1 MSFNALKTVS
11 NFSDQEVSE
20 FIDYKQ
26 NLQEF
31 TTKVS
36 KFQELLNK
44 FSKDTGQDNNLA
56 SLKGETEG
64 AVTHDFADGQY
75 IRTIVMPKGL
85 ALVSKIHNKNH
96 PFFIMKGECSIY
108 TEKGLERVKAPHNG
122 VTLAGTQR
130 LMFIHEECTFIT
142 VHRTDCLTPED
153 VLKEVTVE
161 NLSESSLEGFDIK
174 QIDNLINK
182 FEVSS

>member
-1 MSFNALKTVS
+1 MSFNALKTVP

-36 KFQELLNK
+36 KFQKVLDK
-44 FSKDTGQDNNLA
+44 FSKDTRQDSNLA

-75 IRTIVMPKGL
+75 IRTIVMTKGL
-85 ALVSKIHNKNH
+85 TLVSRIHNKNH
-96 PFFIMKGECSIY
+96 PFFIMKGECSIF
-108 TEKGLERVKAPHNG
+108 TERGLERIKAPHNG
-122 VTLAGTQR
+122 ITLAGTQR

-142 VHRTDCLTPED
+142 VHRTDCLTPKNII
-153 VLKEVTVE
+153 KEVTVE
-161 NLSESSLEGFDIK
+161 DFSEISLKGFDVK
-174 QIDNLINK
+174 QLDELINK
-182 FEVSS
+182 FEVSL

>member
-1 MSFNALKTVS
+1 MALNALKIVPD
-11 NFSDQEVSE
+11 FSDQDISE
-20 FIDYKQ
+20 FVEYKQ
-26 NLQEF
+26 NLKEF
-31 TTKVS
+31 TTKVA
-36 KFQELLNK
+36 KFQKVLDK
-44 FSKDTGQDNNLA
+44 FSKDTGQDKNLP

-85 ALVSKIHNKNH
+85 ALVSRIHNKNH

-108 TEKGLERVKAPHNG
+108 TEKGLERIKAPHNG

-142 VHRTDCLTPED
+142 VHRTDCLTPEE
-153 VLKEVTVE
+153 VVNEVTVE

-182 FEVSS
+182 FEVNS

>member
-1 MSFNALKTVS
+1 MALTQLKTVP

-20 FIDYKQ
+20 YIDYKQ

-36 KFQELLNK
+36 KFQKLLDK
-44 FSKDTGQDNNLA
+44 LCKDTGQDSNLA

-85 ALVSKIHNKNH
+85 TLVSRIHNKNH
-96 PFFIMKGECSIY
+96 PFFIMKGECSIF
-108 TEKGLERVKAPHNG
+108 TERGLERIKAPHNG
-122 VTLAGTQR
+122 ITLAGTQR

-153 VLKEVTVE
+153 VIKEVTVE
-161 NLSESSLEGFDIK
+161 NFSEISLEGFNIK
-174 QIDNLINK
+174 ELNNLIQK
-182 FEVSS
+182 FKVSL

>member
-1 MSFNALKTVS
+1 MALTQLKTVP

-20 FIDYKQ
+20 YIEYKQ
-26 NLQEF
+26 NLKEF
-31 TTKVS
+31 TTKVA
-36 KFQELLNK
+36 KFQKVLTNFCKE
-44 FSKDTGQDNNLA
+44 TGQDKNLP
-56 SLKGETEG
+56 SLRGETEG
-64 AVTHDFADGQY
+64 AITHDFADGQY

-85 ALVSKIHNKNH
+85 VLVSRIHNKNH

-122 VTLAGTQR
+122 ITLAGTQR

-142 VHRTDCLTPED
+142 IHRTDCLTPED
-153 VLKEVTVE
+153 IIKEVTVE

-182 FEVSS
+182 FEGTL

>member
-1 MSFNALKTVS
+1 MALTQLKTVP

-20 FIDYKQ
+20 YIEYKQ
-26 NLQEF
+26 NLKEF
-31 TTKVS
+31 TTKVA
-36 KFQELLNK
+36 KFQKVLDNFCKE
-44 FSKDTGQDNNLA
+44 TGQDKNLP
-56 SLKGETEG
+56 SLRGETEG
-64 AVTHDFADGQY
+64 AITHDFADGQY

-85 ALVSKIHNKNH
+85 ALVSRIHNKNH

-108 TEKGLERVKAPHNG
+108 TEKGLERIKAPHNG

-142 VHRTDCLTPED
+142 VHRTDCLTPEE
-153 VLKEVTVE
+153 VVNEVTVE
-161 NLSESSLEGFDIK
+161 NLSESSLEGFHIK

-182 FEVSS
+182 FEVNS

>member
-1 MSFNALKTVS
+1 MSFNALKTVP

-36 KFQELLNK
+36 KFQKLLDK
-44 FSKDTGQDNNLA
+44 LCKDTGQDSNLA

-85 ALVSKIHNKNH
+85 ALVSRIHNKNH

-122 VTLAGTQR
+122 ITLAGTQR

-142 VHRTDCLTPED
+142 VHRTDCLTPEE
-153 VLKEVTVE
+153 VIKEVTVK
-161 NLSESSLEGFDIK
+161 NLSESSLDGFDIK

-182 FEVSS
+182 FEVKS

>member
-1 MSFNALKTVS
+1 MALTQLKTVP

-20 FIDYKQ
+20 YIDYKQ

-36 KFQELLNK
+36 KFQKLLDK
-44 FSKDTGQDNNLA
+44 LCKDTGQDNNLA
-56 SLKGETEG
+56 SLRGETEG

-85 ALVSKIHNKNH
+85 TLVTRIHNKNH
-96 PFFIMKGECSIY
+96 PFFIMKGECSIF
-108 TEKGLERVKAPHNG
+108 TERGLERIKAPHNG
-122 VTLAGTQR
+122 ITLAGTQR

-142 VHRTDCLTPED
+142 IHRTDCLTPEE
-153 VLKEVTVE
+153 VVNEVTVK

-174 QIDNLINK
+174 QIDDLINK
-182 FEVSS
+182 FEVSL

>member
-1 MSFNALKTVS
+1 MSFNALKTVP

-36 KFQELLNK
+36 KFQKLLDK
-44 FSKDTGQDNNLA
+44 LCKDTGQDSNLA

-85 ALVSKIHNKNH
+85 VLVSRIHNKNH
-96 PFFIMKGECSIY
+96 PFFIMKGECSIF
-108 TEKGLERVKAPHNG
+108 TERGLERIKAPHNG
-122 VTLAGTQR
+122 ITLAGTQR

-153 VLKEVTVE
+153 VIKEVTVE
-161 NLSESSLEGFDIK
+161 DFSEISLEGFNIK
-174 QIDNLINK
+174 ELNNLIQK
-182 FEVSS
+182 FKVSL

>member
-1 MSFNALKTVS
+1 MSLNALKTVP

-36 KFQELLNK
+36 KFQKLLNN
-44 FSKDTGQDNNLA
+44 FIQETGQE
-56 SLKGETEG
+56 KTVPMYRGETSG

-85 ALVSKIHNKNH
+85 TGVSEIHNKNH
-96 PFFIMKGECSIY
+96 PYFIMKGDVTVF
-108 TEKGLERVKAPHNG
+108 TEKGVERIKAPYHG
-122 VTLAGTQR
+122 ITLAGTQR
-130 LMFIHEECTFIT
+130 LLYIHEDCTWVT
-142 VHRTDCLTPED
+142 VHRTDCLTP
-153 VLKEVTVE
+153 KEVKAEV
-161 NLSESSLEGFDIK
+161 LLESFDDFSLKGFDIK
-174 QIDNLINK
+174 ELNQVIKNLKENN
-182 FEVSS
+182 